1 MITSSEPLL
10 NYLQAD
16 GFARFKIPERIE
28 LFQQLPRNAPG
39 RVQRLVPPDIVTA
52 SKEEDRS

>member
-1 MITSSEPLL
+1 MTSSEPLL

-28 LFQQLPRNAPG
+28 LFEQLPRNAPG
-39 RVQRLVPPDIVTA
+39 RVQRFVPPDIVTA
-52 SKEEDRS
+52 SKKENRS

>member
-1 MITSSEPLL
+1 MTSREPLL

-28 LFQQLPRNAPG
+28 LFEELPRNALG
-39 RVQRLVPPDIVTA
+39 KVQRSVLPDIVTA
-52 SKEEDRS
+52 NKEEDRS